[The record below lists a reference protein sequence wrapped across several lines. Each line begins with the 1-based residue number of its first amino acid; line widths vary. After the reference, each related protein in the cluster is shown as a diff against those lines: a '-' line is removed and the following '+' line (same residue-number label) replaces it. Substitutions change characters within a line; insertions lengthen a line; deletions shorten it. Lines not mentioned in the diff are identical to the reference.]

1 MASVGARLVSLRPS
15 YIELAQCTICLP
27 AHLTKNA
34 RKHLFPI
41 GALAVELCSTIQVHA
56 KGFELIFPARGN
68 ANAPFCGWSKSKSK
82 LDELCGV
89 KEWTLHDIRRTIHG
103 KIGTAPDIAERLD
116 NHARAQREFEKL

>member
-1 MASVGARLVSLRPS
+1 M
-15 YIELAQCTICLP
+15 
-27 AHLTKNA
+27 
-34 RKHLFPI
+34 
-41 GALAVELCSTIQVHA
+41 ELCSTIQVHA

-116 NHARAQREFEKL
+116 NHASAQLELEKL